1 MNCKLYFILNKNG
14 SISNEGTTPPKE
26 VGEFVSS
33 TTLTIT
39 TLTISEWEQIRK
51 DMRKI
56 MTQFLKQLPHTR
68 HPHPIGE
75 GPTITIPRVE
85 YVKMINKI
93 ATLEK
98 ENVELRQ
105 QVTELKQ
112 ENIELRRENV
122 ELRQQVVELQREN
135 SELRK
140 TVEMQSK
147 QIEMLVRRIEFLE
160 ARN

>member
-33 TTLTIT
+33 TTLTI
-39 TLTISEWEQIRK
+39 SEWEQIRK

-56 MTQFLKQLPHTR
+56 MTQFLKQLPHIR
-68 HPHPIGE
+68 NPHPIGE

-85 YVKMINKI
+85 YEEMKRKI
-93 ATLEK
+93 ATLE
-98 ENVELRQ
+98 
-105 QVTELKQ
+105 Q
-112 ENIELRRENV
+112 ENIELRRENA
-122 ELRQQVVELQREN
+122 
-135 SELRK
+135 ELRK

>member
-33 TTLTIT
+33 TTLTI
-39 TLTISEWEQIRK
+39 SEWEQIRK

-56 MTQFLKQLPHTR
+56 MTQFLKQLPHVKN
-68 HPHPIGE
+68 PHPIGE

-85 YVKMINKI
+85 YEEMKRKI
-93 ATLEK
+93 ATLE
-98 ENVELRQ
+98 
-105 QVTELKQ
+105 Q
-112 ENIELRRENV
+112 ENIELRRENA
-122 ELRQQVVELQREN
+122 
-135 SELRK
+135 ELRK

-147 QIEMLVRRIEFLE
+147 QIEMLVHRIEFLE

>member
-1 MNCKLYFILNKNG
+1 MNCKLYFILNKND

-33 TTLTIT
+33 T

-56 MTQFLKQLPHTR
+56 MTQFLKQLPHVKN
-68 HPHPIGE
+68 PHPIGE

-85 YVKMINKI
+85 YEEMKRKI
-93 ATLEK
+93 ATLE
-98 ENVELRQ
+98 
-105 QVTELKQ
+105 Q
-112 ENIELRRENV
+112 ENIELRRENA
-122 ELRQQVVELQREN
+122 
-135 SELRK
+135 ELRK

>member
-1 MNCKLYFILNKNG
+1 LRKTKGIVIFPRKEVYNMNCKLYFILNKNG

-33 TTLTIT
+33 T

-85 YVKMINKI
+85 YEEMKRKI
-93 ATLEK
+93 ATLE
-98 ENVELRQ
+98 
-105 QVTELKQ
+105 Q
-112 ENIELRRENV
+112 ENIELRRENA
-122 ELRQQVVELQREN
+122 
-135 SELRK
+135 ELRK

>member
-33 TTLTIT
+33 T

-85 YVKMINKI
+85 YEEMKRKI
-93 ATLEK
+93 ATLE
-98 ENVELRQ
+98 
-105 QVTELKQ
+105 Q
-112 ENIELRRENV
+112 ENIELRRENA
-122 ELRQQVVELQREN
+122 
-135 SELRK
+135 ELRK
-140 TVEMQSK
+140 TIEMQSK
-147 QIEMLVRRIEFLE
+147 QIEMLVHRIEFLE

>member
-33 TTLTIT
+33 TTLTI
-39 TLTISEWEQIRK
+39 SEWEQIRK

-56 MTQFLKQLPHTR
+56 MTQFLKQLPHVKN
-68 HPHPIGE
+68 PHPIGE
-75 GPTITIPRVE
+75 GPTITIPKVE
-85 YVKMINKI
+85 YEEMKRKI

-98 ENVELRQ
+98 EN
-105 QVTELKQ
+105 
-112 ENIELRRENV
+112 IELRRENA
-122 ELRQQVVELQREN
+122 
-135 SELRK
+135 ELRK

>member
-33 TTLTIT
+33 TTLTI
-39 TLTISEWEQIRK
+39 SEWEQIRK

-56 MTQFLKQLPHTR
+56 MTQFLKQLPHVKN
-68 HPHPIGE
+68 PHPIGE
-75 GPTITIPRVE
+75 GPTITIPKVE
-85 YVKMINKI
+85 YEEMKRKI
-93 ATLEK
+93 ATLE
-98 ENVELRQ
+98 
-105 QVTELKQ
+105 Q
-112 ENIELRRENV
+112 ENIELRRENA
-122 ELRQQVVELQREN
+122 
-135 SELRK
+135 ELRK

>member
-26 VGEFVSS
+26 IGEFVSS
-33 TTLTIT
+33 T

-56 MTQFLKQLPHTR
+56 MTQFLKQLPHVKN
-68 HPHPIGE
+68 PHPIGE
-75 GPTITIPRVE
+75 GPTITIPKVE
-85 YVKMINKI
+85 YEEMKRKI
-93 ATLEK
+93 ATLE
-98 ENVELRQ
+98 
-105 QVTELKQ
+105 Q
-112 ENIELRRENV
+112 ENIELRRENA
-122 ELRQQVVELQREN
+122 
-135 SELRK
+135 ELRK

>member
-33 TTLTIT
+33 A

-56 MTQFLKQLPHTR
+56 MTQFLKQLPHIR
-68 HPHPIGE
+68 NPHPIGE

-85 YVKMINKI
+85 YEET
-93 ATLEK
+93 ATGEK
-98 ENVELRQ
+98 RFATVLA
-105 QVTELKQ
+105 T
-112 ENIELRRENV
+112 
-122 ELRQQVVELQREN
+122 
-135 SELRK
+135 RK
-140 TVEMQSK
+140 YWASTWK
-147 QIEMLVRRIEFLE
+147 Y
-160 ARN
+160 

>member
-1 MNCKLYFILNKNG
+1 MNCKLYFILNKND

-33 TTLTIT
+33 TTLTI
-39 TLTISEWEQIRK
+39 SEWEQIRK
-51 DMRKI
+51 DMWKI

-85 YVKMINKI
+85 YEEMKRKI
-93 ATLEK
+93 ATLE
-98 ENVELRQ
+98 
-105 QVTELKQ
+105 Q
-112 ENIELRRENV
+112 ENIELRRENA
-122 ELRQQVVELQREN
+122 
-135 SELRK
+135 ELRK

>member
-33 TTLTIT
+33 A

-56 MTQFLKQLPHTR
+56 MTQFLKQLPHVR
-68 HPHPIGE
+68 NPHPIGE
-75 GPTITIPRVE
+75 GPTITIPKVE
-85 YVKMINKI
+85 YEEMKRKI
-93 ATLEK
+93 ATLE
-98 ENVELRQ
+98 
-105 QVTELKQ
+105 Q
-112 ENIELRRENV
+112 ENIELRRENA
-122 ELRQQVVELQREN
+122 
-135 SELRK
+135 ELRK

>member
-26 VGEFVSS
+26 VGEFVSR
-33 TTLTIT
+33 T

-68 HPHPIGE
+68 HLHPIGE

>member
-33 TTLTIT
+33 T

-85 YVKMINKI
+85 YEEMKRKI
-93 ATLEK
+93 ATLE
-98 ENVELRQ
+98 
-105 QVTELKQ
+105 Q
-112 ENIELRRENV
+112 ENIELRRENA
-122 ELRQQVVELQREN
+122 
-135 SELRK
+135 ELRK

>member
-33 TTLTIT
+33 TTLTI
-39 TLTISEWEQIRK
+39 SEWEQIRK

-56 MTQFLKQLPHTR
+56 MTQFLKQLPHVKN
-68 HPHPIGE
+68 PHPIGE
-75 GPTITIPRVE
+75 GPTITIPKVE
-85 YVKMINKI
+85 YEEMKRKI
-93 ATLEK
+93 ATLEQ
-98 ENVELRQ
+98 ENVELR
-105 QVTELKQ
+105 
-112 ENIELRRENV
+112 RENA
-122 ELRQQVVELQREN
+122 
-135 SELRK
+135 ELRK

>member
-33 TTLTIT
+33 TTLTI
-39 TLTISEWEQIRK
+39 SEWEQIRK

-56 MTQFLKQLPHTR
+56 MTQFLKQLPHVKN
-68 HPHPIGE
+68 PHPIGE
-75 GPTITIPRVE
+75 GPTITIPKVE
-85 YVKMINKI
+85 YEEMKRKI
-93 ATLEK
+93 ATLE
-98 ENVELRQ
+98 
-105 QVTELKQ
+105 Q
-112 ENIELRRENV
+112 ENIELRRENA
-122 ELRQQVVELQREN
+122 
-135 SELRK
+135 ELRK

-147 QIEMLVRRIEFLE
+147 QIEMLVHRIEFLE

>member
-33 TTLTIT
+33 TTLTI
-39 TLTISEWEQIRK
+39 SEWGQIRK

-85 YVKMINKI
+85 YEEMKRKI
-93 ATLEK
+93 ATLE
-98 ENVELRQ
+98 
-105 QVTELKQ
+105 Q
-112 ENIELRRENV
+112 ENIELRRENA
-122 ELRQQVVELQREN
+122 
-135 SELRK
+135 ELRK

>member
-33 TTLTIT
+33 TTLTI
-39 TLTISEWEQIRK
+39 SEWEQIRK

-56 MTQFLKQLPHTR
+56 MTQFLKQLPHVKN
-68 HPHPIGE
+68 PHPIGE
-75 GPTITIPRVE
+75 GPTITIPKVE

-98 ENVELRQ
+98 EN
-105 QVTELKQ
+105 
-112 ENIELRRENV
+112 IELRRENA
-122 ELRQQVVELQREN
+122 
-135 SELRK
+135 ELRK

>member
-26 VGEFVSS
+26 VGEFVSR
-33 TTLTIT
+33 T

-122 ELRQQVVELQREN
+122 ELRQT
-135 SELRK
+135 SSWTAKRK
-140 TVEMQSK
+140 FWTSKNCWKCKVK

>member
-1 MNCKLYFILNKNG
+1 LRKTKGIVIFPRKEVYNMNCKLYFILNKND

-33 TTLTIT
+33 T

-56 MTQFLKQLPHTR
+56 MTQFLKQLPHVKN
-68 HPHPIGE
+68 PHPIGE
-75 GPTITIPRVE
+75 GPTITIPKVE
-85 YVKMINKI
+85 YEEMKRKI
-93 ATLEK
+93 ATLE
-98 ENVELRQ
+98 
-105 QVTELKQ
+105 Q
-112 ENIELRRENV
+112 ENIELRRENA
-122 ELRQQVVELQREN
+122 
-135 SELRK
+135 ELRK

>member
-26 VGEFVSS
+26 IGEFVSS
-33 TTLTIT
+33 T

-56 MTQFLKQLPHTR
+56 MTQFLKQLPHVKN
-68 HPHPIGE
+68 PHPIGE
-75 GPTITIPRVE
+75 GPTITIPKVE
-85 YVKMINKI
+85 YEEMKRKI
-93 ATLEK
+93 ATLE
-98 ENVELRQ
+98 
-105 QVTELKQ
+105 Q
-112 ENIELRRENV
+112 ENIELRRENA
-122 ELRQQVVELQREN
+122 
-135 SELRK
+135 ELRK

-147 QIEMLVRRIEFLE
+147 QIEMLVHRIEFLE

>member
-26 VGEFVSS
+26 VGEFVSR
-33 TTLTIT
+33 T

-56 MTQFLKQLPHTR
+56 MTQFLKQLPHVKN
-68 HPHPIGE
+68 PHPIGE
-75 GPTITIPRVE
+75 GPTITIPKVE
-85 YVKMINKI
+85 YEEMKRKI
-93 ATLEK
+93 ATLE
-98 ENVELRQ
+98 
-105 QVTELKQ
+105 Q
-112 ENIELRRENV
+112 ENIELRRENA
-122 ELRQQVVELQREN
+122 
-135 SELRK
+135 ELRK

>member
-33 TTLTIT
+33 TTLTI
-39 TLTISEWEQIRK
+39 SEWEQIRK
-51 DMRKI
+51 DMWKI
-56 MTQFLKQLPHTR
+56 MTQFLKQLPHVKN
-68 HPHPIGE
+68 PHPIGE
-75 GPTITIPRVE
+75 GPTITIPKVE
-85 YVKMINKI
+85 YEEMKRKI
-93 ATLEK
+93 ATLEQ
-98 ENVELRQ
+98 ENVELR
-105 QVTELKQ
+105 
-112 ENIELRRENV
+112 RENA
-122 ELRQQVVELQREN
+122 
-135 SELRK
+135 ELRK

>member
-33 TTLTIT
+33 A

-56 MTQFLKQLPHTR
+56 MTQFLKQLPHIR
-68 HPHPIGE
+68 NPHPIGE

-85 YVKMINKI
+85 YEEMKRKI
-93 ATLEK
+93 ATLE
-98 ENVELRQ
+98 
-105 QVTELKQ
+105 Q
-112 ENIELRRENV
+112 ENIELQRENTK
-122 ELRQQVVELQREN
+122 LRQQVVELQKDN
-135 SELRK
+135 TELRK
-140 TVEMQSK
+140 TIEMQSK
-147 QIEMLVRRIEFLE
+147 QIEMLVHRIEFLE

>member
-1 MNCKLYFILNKNG
+1 MNCKLYFILNKND

-33 TTLTIT
+33 T

-75 GPTITIPRVE
+75 GPTINIPRVE
-85 YVKMINKI
+85 YEEMKRKI
-93 ATLEK
+93 ATLE
-98 ENVELRQ
+98 
-105 QVTELKQ
+105 Q
-112 ENIELRRENV
+112 ENIELRRENA
-122 ELRQQVVELQREN
+122 
-135 SELRK
+135 ELRK

>member
-33 TTLTIT
+33 TTLTI
-39 TLTISEWEQIRK
+39 SEWEQIRK

-56 MTQFLKQLPHTR
+56 MTQFLKQLPHIR
-68 HPHPIGE
+68 NPHPIGE

-85 YVKMINKI
+85 YEEMKRKI
-93 ATLEK
+93 ATLE
-98 ENVELRQ
+98 
-105 QVTELKQ
+105 Q
-112 ENIELRRENV
+112 ENIELRRENA
-122 ELRQQVVELQREN
+122 
-135 SELRK
+135 ELRK

-147 QIEMLVRRIEFLE
+147 QIEMLVHRIEFLE

>member
-33 TTLTIT
+33 TTLTI
-39 TLTISEWEQIRK
+39 SEWEQIRK

-56 MTQFLKQLPHTR
+56 MTQFLKQLPHVKN
-68 HPHPIGE
+68 PHPIGE
-75 GPTITIPRVE
+75 GPAITIPKVE
-85 YVKMINKI
+85 YEEMKRKI
-93 ATLEK
+93 ATLE
-98 ENVELRQ
+98 
-105 QVTELKQ
+105 Q
-112 ENIELRRENV
+112 ENIELRRENA
-122 ELRQQVVELQREN
+122 
-135 SELRK
+135 ELRK

>member
-33 TTLTIT
+33 A

-56 MTQFLKQLPHTR
+56 MTQFLKQLPHVKN
-68 HPHPIGE
+68 PHPIGE
-75 GPTITIPRVE
+75 GPTITIPKVE
-85 YVKMINKI
+85 YEEMKRKI
-93 ATLEK
+93 ATLE
-98 ENVELRQ
+98 
-105 QVTELKQ
+105 Q
-112 ENIELRRENV
+112 ENIELRRENA
-122 ELRQQVVELQREN
+122 
-135 SELRK
+135 ELRK

>member
-33 TTLTIT
+33 TTLTI
-39 TLTISEWEQIRK
+39 SEWEQIRK

-56 MTQFLKQLPHTR
+56 MTQFLKQLPHVKN
-68 HPHPIGE
+68 PHPIGE

-85 YVKMINKI
+85 YEEMKRKI
-93 ATLEK
+93 ATLE
-98 ENVELRQ
+98 
-105 QVTELKQ
+105 Q
-112 ENIELRRENV
+112 ENIELRRENA
-122 ELRQQVVELQREN
+122 
-135 SELRK
+135 ELRK